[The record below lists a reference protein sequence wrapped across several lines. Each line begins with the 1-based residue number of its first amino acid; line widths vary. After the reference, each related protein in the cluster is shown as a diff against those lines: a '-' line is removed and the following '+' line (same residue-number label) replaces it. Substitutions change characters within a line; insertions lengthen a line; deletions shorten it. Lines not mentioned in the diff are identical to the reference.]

1 MRQRTI
7 IIASAAAIGV
17 VASSI
22 YGLASL
28 SSRQVEEKHSL
39 ARGLCVRQIDEYA
52 KGKVRSDVID
62 RLDACKDRNLI
73 THGEVVST
81 VKKH

>member
-1 MRQRTI
+1 MRRRTFI
-7 IIASAAAIGV
+7 TSAVAIGIG
-17 VASSI
+17 A

-28 SSRQVEEKHSL
+28 SSRQAEEKHSL

-73 THGEVVST
+73 THGEVVTT